1 MGAAYL
7 KRERKRAGGDGAH
20 PGGYHCPALLVPK
33 PRGDH
38 PSHVQGP
45 SFLTPGSVASQSQIP
60 LESRK
65 QGSWVGVSPRS
76 SQTHSSRV
84 PTPTPK
90 PSPCL
95 RGLTKE
101 RGAWPDSK
109 EAHLGGTRAAGVSG
123 AGGQASH
130 PLTASQTWTS

>member
-7 KRERKRAGGDGAH
+7 KRERKRAGETEPTQAGH
-20 PGGYHCPALLVPK
+20 HCPALLVPK

-45 SFLTPGSVASQSQIP
+45 SFLTPGSVASQSRIP
-60 LESRK
+60 LGSRK

-84 PTPTPK
+84 P
-90 PSPCL
+90 
-95 RGLTKE
+95 
-101 RGAWPDSK
+101 
-109 EAHLGGTRAAGVSG
+109 HLPPNPVPALEV
-123 AGGQASH
+123 
-130 PLTASQTWTS
+130 